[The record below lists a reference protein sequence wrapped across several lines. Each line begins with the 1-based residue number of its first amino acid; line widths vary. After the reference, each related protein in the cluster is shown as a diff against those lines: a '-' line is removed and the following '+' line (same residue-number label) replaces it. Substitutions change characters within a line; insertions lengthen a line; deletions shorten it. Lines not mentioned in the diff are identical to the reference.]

1 MANEEIL
8 GGLKSAIDR
17 GESLQ
22 KAMMTFYNAG
32 YKKEEIEEAARF
44 LNEHPIEQPP
54 VSVATPSAKPKL
66 GLFSKK
72 QESTP
77 SVPISVPQ
85 APVEPAHPVQQI
97 VSDYGASQQPQQ
109 IQSVSGYEKKEP
121 KDRVMVVILITIL
134 VLLLGLLAS
143 IFIFKQEIVNFFANA
158 LG

>member
-1 MANEEIL
+1 MLNEEIL

-44 LNEHPIEQPP
+44 LNEHPIEQPQ
-54 VSVATPSAKPKL
+54 VSASVPSAKPKSE
-66 GLFSKK
+66 LFSKK
-72 QESTP
+72 QEPIPST
-77 SVPISVPQ
+77 PISVPQ
-85 APVEPAHPVQQI
+85 APIEPAHPVQQV
-97 VSDYGASQQPQQ
+97 VSNYGASQQPQQ
-109 IQSVSGYEKKEP
+109 IQPVSGYEKKEP
-121 KDRVMVVILITIL
+121 KDRVIVVILITIL
-134 VLLLGLLAS
+134 VFLLGLLAS

>member
-1 MANEEIL
+1 MPNEEIL

-44 LNEHPIEQPP
+44 LNEHPIEQPQL
-54 VSVATPSAKPKL
+54 SASAPSAKPKF

-72 QESTP
+72 QKPIP
-77 SVPISVPQ
+77 SAPISVPQ
-85 APVEPAHPVQQI
+85 APIEPVHPVQQI
-97 VSDYGASQQPQQ
+97 VSNYGAPQQPQQ
-109 IQSVSGYEKKEP
+109 IQPVSGYEKKEP
-121 KDRVMVVILITIL
+121 KDKIMVVILITLL